1 MWNGMLHP
9 LASMAFPNFRSIIF
23 TATVEDATLVI
34 WFMTSAQ
41 EGLPHVVPQST
52 GMLGVTGP
60 GSILSAEPSSP
71 AVPCGALPW
80 VCSILLNRGTDKL
93 QFPEVNVTGNSHK
106 EMNGFIIHPLILV
119 ARPQS
124 HSRLQPETL
133 KAFSISL
140 RCCSQ
145 SFVVNGE
152 RPLSWVSP

>member
-34 WFMTSAQ
+34 WFMTSAR
-41 EGLPHVVPQST
+41 EGLPHVVPQGT

-80 VCSILLNRGTDKL
+80 VCSILLNQGKTSCSFQKLMSLGTATK
-93 QFPEVNVTGNSHK
+93 K
-106 EMNGFIIHPLILV
+106 
-119 ARPQS
+119 
-124 HSRLQPETL
+124 
-133 KAFSISL
+133 
-140 RCCSQ
+140 
-145 SFVVNGE
+145 
-152 RPLSWVSP
+152 